1 MTRSPGDWPI
11 PPGPAARPDR
21 GFLSKR
27 DKATRQDDG
36 LAKMLSVG
44 RFKALPSASFEFVVS
59 TRALANET
67 WACSPGIK
75 RIANSAVGTPGA

>member
-11 PPGPAARPDR
+11 QPGPAPDQIR
-21 GFLSKR
+21 GFLPER
-27 DKATRQDDG
+27 DKATRQDVG

-44 RFKALPSASFEFVVS
+44 RFKALPSASFELFVS

-67 WACSPGIK
+67 LPGSPGIK